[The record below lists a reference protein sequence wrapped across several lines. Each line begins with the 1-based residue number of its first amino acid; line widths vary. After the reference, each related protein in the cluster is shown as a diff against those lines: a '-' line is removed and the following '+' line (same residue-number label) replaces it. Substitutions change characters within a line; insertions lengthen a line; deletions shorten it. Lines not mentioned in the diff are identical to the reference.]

1 MANQSS
7 QIITDLDAS
16 PVVKTNTTE
25 IGGVKRVAIATLAM
39 TTGAVSDIKRF
50 VRIPS
55 RALVL
60 SVEVNNDDLDSNGA
74 PTLATD
80 LGLYRTTADGGAVVD
95 ADFFASA
102 VITLQAAT
110 TSFTDLTYE
119 SAVITVANRAKRLWE
134 QLALTADPEVMYDVA
149 FTYTTGA
156 ATHANGNATVR
167 VEYVVPE

>member
-16 PVVKTNTTE
+16 PVVKTNTLE
-25 IGGVKRVAIATLAM
+25 IGGTKRIATALLAM
-39 TTGAVSDIKRF
+39 TTGAASDIKRF

-60 SVEVNNDDLDSNGA
+60 SVAFVNDDLDSNGT

-80 LGLYRTTADGGAVVD
+80 VGLYRTTADGGAVVD

-102 VITLQAAT
+102 VTTLQAAT
-110 TSFTDLTYE
+110 TVFTDVTYE
-119 SAVITVANRAKRLWE
+119 SVVVPIANRAKPLWE
-134 QLALTADPEVMYDVA
+134 QLGLTADPGVQYDVA
-149 FTYTTGA
+149 FTYTAGA
-156 ATHANGNATVR
+156 ATHANGNVVMR
-167 VEYVVPE
+167 VEYVLPE